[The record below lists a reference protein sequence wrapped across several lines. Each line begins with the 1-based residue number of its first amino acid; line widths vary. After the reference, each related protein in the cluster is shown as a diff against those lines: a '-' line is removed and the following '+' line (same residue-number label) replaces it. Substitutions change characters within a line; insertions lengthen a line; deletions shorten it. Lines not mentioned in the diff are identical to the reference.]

1 MRHGYEREVKRAF
14 KAAMAAKMA
23 GRMAGRGWGGSD
35 GPFGPHGPFG
45 PNGPWGAGGPF
56 GPNGPWGNG
65 DGPRRGGRRGRMFG
79 QGELRLALLKLVAD
93 EPRHGYELI
102 KAIEELTGGDYAP
115 SPGAVYPTLQL
126 LADEGAIAEKADD
139 DSARKPFM
147 ATEQG
152 RQELADKTE
161 EVEALFARLSE
172 HGERQQRGRSP
183 HLFRAMGNLAN
194 VLKIKAR
201 SGQLDEDAMNE
212 IVDMIDEMA
221 KRIERL

>member
-1 MRHGYEREVKRAF
+1 MRHGYERDIKRAF

-23 GRMAGRGWGGSD
+23 GKMAGRGWGGDD

-45 PNGPWGAGGPF
+45 ANGPWGPGGPF
-56 GPNGPWGNG
+56 GPNGPWGG
-65 DGPRRGGRRGRMFG
+65 DGSRRGPGRRGRMFG

-93 EPRHGYELI
+93 QPRHGYELI

-126 LADEGAIAEKADD
+126 LADEGLIEEKADD
-139 DSARKPFM
+139 TGPRKPFQ
-147 ATEQG
+147 ATAQG
-152 RQELADKTE
+152 RQELEAKAE
-161 EVEALFARLSE
+161 EVEALFTRLSE
-172 HGERQQRGRSP
+172 HADREQRGRSP
-183 HLFRAMGNLAN
+183 HLFRAMGNLAQ
-194 VLKIKAR
+194 VLKNKAR
-201 SGQLDEDAMNE
+201 SGSLDEEAMNE

>member
-1 MRHGYEREVKRAF
+1 MRHGYERDMRRAF

-23 GRMAGRGWGGSD
+23 GKMAGRGWSGD
-35 GPFGPHGPFG
+35 HGPFG
-45 PNGPWGAGGPF
+45 PEGPF
-56 GPNGPWGNG
+56 GPGGS
-65 DGPRRGGRRGRMFG
+65 RRGPGRRGRMFG
-79 QGELRLALLKLVAD
+79 QGELRLALLKLIAD

-126 LADEGAIAEKADD
+126 LADEGAIEEKSDD
-139 DSARKPFM
+139 ASPRKGFVV
-147 ATEQG
+147 TEQG
-152 RQELADKTE
+152 RQELIDKAD
-161 EVEALFARLSE
+161 EVEAVFARLSE

-183 HLFRAMGNLAN
+183 QLFRAMGNLAN

-201 SGQLDEDAMNE
+201 SGQLDEEAINE

>member
-1 MRHGYEREVKRAF
+1 MRHGYERDVKRAF
-14 KAAMAAKMA
+14 KAAIAAKMA
-23 GRMAGRGWGGSD
+23 GRMAGRGWDGDS

-45 PNGPWGAGGPF
+45 GNGPWGSGGPF
-56 GPNGPWGNG
+56 GPNGPWGT

-79 QGELRLALLKLVAD
+79 QGELRLALLKLIAD
-93 EPRHGYELI
+93 QPRHGYELI

-126 LADEGAIAEKADD
+126 LADEGAIEEKADD
-139 DSARKPFM
+139 ASARKPFV

-152 RQELADKTE
+152 RRELADKAA
-161 EVEALFARLSE
+161 EVEALFERLSE
-172 HGERQQRGRSP
+172 HGDSHRKGRSP
-183 HLFRAMGNLAN
+183 QLFRAMGNLAS

-201 SGQLDEDAMNE
+201 SGGLDEEAINQ

>member
-1 MRHGYEREVKRAF
+1 MRHGYERDVKRAF

-23 GRMAGRGWGGSD
+23 GGGWGAGD

-45 PNGPWGAGGPF
+45 ANGPWGPGGPF

-79 QGELRLALLKLVAD
+79 QGELRLALLKLIAD
-93 EPRHGYELI
+93 QPRHGYELI
-102 KAIEELTGGDYAP
+102 KAIEELTGGEYAP

-126 LADEGAIAEKADD
+126 LADEGMIGERADD
-139 DSARKPFM
+139 ASPRKPFE
-147 ATEQG
+147 ATQDG
-152 RQELADKTE
+152 RDELLDKKS
-161 EVEALFARLSE
+161 EVEAIFERLSE

-201 SGQLDEDAMNE
+201 SGQLDESAMNE

>member
-1 MRHGYEREVKRAF
+1 MRHDFERDVRKAF
-14 KAAMAAKMA
+14 RAAMAAKMA
-23 GRMAGRGWGGSD
+23 ARRCGTSSWDGPFGAD
-35 GPFGPHGPFG
+35 GPFGPEGPFG
-45 PNGPWGAGGPF
+45 QGGPF
-56 GPNGPWGNG
+56 GPGGG
-65 DGPRRGGRRGRMFG
+65 GMRGRRGRMFG

-93 EPRHGYELI
+93 QPRHGYELI

-126 LADEGAIAEKADD
+126 LADEGAIEERADEG
-139 DSARKPFM
+139 STRKSFA

-152 RQELADKTE
+152 RAELGQKSA

-172 HGERQQRGRSP
+172 HGARQHRGRSP

-194 VLKIKAR
+194 VLKHKAR
-201 SGQLDEDAMNE
+201 SGSLDADAVDQ